1 MQMPFSQS
9 EFLDI
14 FAAYNARLW
23 PFALALWLVALAA
36 TVVLVK
42 RHRAGPSMNV
52 VLFWLWA
59 WAGVAYH
66 AAFFSRINPAA
77 RGFAVLFVVQALL
90 FLWLGVQRH
99 RLAFGWAHSWRHGL
113 GLALAIYALAYPL
126 LALVGHDWP
135 RVPSFGVP
143 CPTTLYTAGILLMA
157 EPRVPPALVV
167 VPVAWCVV
175 GGSAALLFRVIPD
188 LMLFPAGVL
197 LALWAFAPRTLSPS
211 AET

>member
-1 MQMPFSQS
+1 MQMPFSRS
-9 EFLDI
+9 EFYEV
-14 FAAYNARLW
+14 FAAYNERLW
-23 PFALALWLVALAA
+23 PLAAGLWLVALAA

-42 RHRAGPSMNV
+42 RRRAGAPINV

-59 WAGVAYH
+59 WAGIAYH
-66 AAFFSRINPAA
+66 ATFFSRVNPAA

-99 RLAFGWAHSWRHGL
+99 RLAYGWSPTWRHGL
-113 GLALAIYALAYPL
+113 GLALVIYALAYPFL
-126 LALVGHDWP
+126 SLVGHGWP
-135 RVPSFGVP
+135 RAPSFGVP
-143 CPTTLYTAGILLMA
+143 CPTTLFTAGTLLLA
-157 EPRVPPALVV
+157 EPRVPPPLVV
-167 VPVAWCVV
+167 VPVAWCAV

-211 AET
+211 AAT